1 MFRGDSGSMHIDIVQ
16 EVASECEKL
25 GILLGLSRALVTNT
39 MSSKAHGSLEDKCRN
54 IIEKWLLGQ
63 GRSFVSWRTF
73 LSVLE
78 DMSYLELR
86 DTIYAEL
93 TQFSR

>member
-1 MFRGDSGSMHIDIVQ
+1 MFRGASGSKYIDIVQ
-16 EVASECEKL
+16 EVAKDCEEL
-25 GILLGLSRALVTNT
+25 GILLGLSRAMVINT
-39 MSSKAHGSLEDKCRN
+39 MSNEAHGSLEDKCRN
-54 IIEKWLLGQ
+54 IIEKWLQGQ
-63 GRSFVSWRTF
+63 GISPVTWRTF

-78 DMSYLELR
+78 DMSYLKLL

>member
-1 MFRGDSGSMHIDIVQ
+1 MFRGASGSKHIDIVQ
-16 EVASECEKL
+16 EVANECEKL
-25 GILLGLSRALVTNT
+25 GILLGLSRALVANT

-54 IIEKWLLGQ
+54 IIEKWLQGQ
-63 GRSFVSWRTF
+63 GISPVTWKTF
-73 LSVLE
+73 LSALE
-78 DMSYLELR
+78 DMSHLELL